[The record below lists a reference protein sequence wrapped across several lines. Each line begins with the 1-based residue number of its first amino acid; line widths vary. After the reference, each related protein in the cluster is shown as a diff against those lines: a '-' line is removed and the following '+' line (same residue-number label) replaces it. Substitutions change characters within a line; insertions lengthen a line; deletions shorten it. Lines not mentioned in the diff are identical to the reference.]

1 MNEPKAEASRWLEQA
16 EDDLDFARHAMAGDF
31 FHQVCFISQ
40 QAAEQALKALHFAD
54 GARSII
60 GHSVV
65 SLLRRLL
72 PSHPRLDALKDLV
85 AELDLFY
92 IPTRYPNGLVEGTPR
107 QAFTRSQAERAL
119 AAAETILGSVKTELG
134 D

>member
-1 MNEPKAEASRWLEQA
+1 MNESKAEASRWLEQA
-16 EDDLDFARHAMAGDF
+16 EDDLDFARHAMAGEF

-40 QAAEQALKALHFAD
+40 QAAEKALKALH
-54 GARSII
+54 
-60 GHSVV
+60 
-65 SLLRRLL
+65 
-72 PSHPRLDALKDLV
+72 
-85 AELDLFY
+85 

>member
-1 MNEPKAEASRWLEQA
+1 MNEPNAEASRWLEQA
-16 EDDLDFARHAMAGDF
+16 EDDLDFARHAMAGEF

-40 QAAEQALKALHFAD
+40 QAAEKALKALHFAD

-72 PSHPRLDALKDLV
+72 PSHPRLDTLKDLV
-85 AELDLFY
+85 A
-92 IPTRYPNGLVEGTPR
+92 V
-107 QAFTRSQAERAL
+107 S
-119 AAAETILGSVKTELG
+119 
-134 D
+134 